1 MITDTSADARKVDK
15 RTAAALWDAVV
26 LPSTAR
32 RRHEEE
38 ADESTMTFT
47 LVTKRGA
54 KQQVRAIDVPAEAPL
69 AVQTRSAQRQDKE
82 EQQHLK
88 RLVLDYEQREEA
100 EERKGWYCTAL
111 HRRLSLNGSTALEN
125 QSRFGGMKIRFVG

>member
-1 MITDTSADARKVDK
+1 VPESLGPSEEEDGDFARELARMITDTSADARKVDK
-15 RTAAALWDAVV
+15 RTAAALWDAAV
-26 LPSTAR
+26 LPPTAR
-32 RRHEEE
+32 RRREDE
-38 ADESTMTFT
+38 ADENTMTFT
-47 LVTKRGA
+47 LITKRGA

-100 EERKGWYCTAL
+100 EERKGRPRPIYTCV
-111 HRRLSLNGSTALEN
+111 R
-125 QSRFGGMKIRFVG
+125 SR